1 MTRSSRFPGP
11 SLLMLT
17 IVHIALFVANMVA
30 GAALRHG
37 AFFVSPTAGSET
49 VRAFFAENPAA
60 VRVSSFFMFASAVP
74 FGILTA
80 TAVMRLRFLG
90 ARAAGSYI
98 ALFGGFAASGALALC
113 GLFGWVLS
121 LPDVTASIS
130 VVRALSYLSFLFGGV
145 TFAVGF
151 GLLIAGIAVTCHFMR
166 LLPRWLTIFGV
177 VVAVAGE
184 LSSLSLI
191 SYPANFLIPI
201 NRYLGLIWLLI
212 AAAQLSRAGRR
223 EGAMAVEAS

>member
-1 MTRSSRFPGP
+1 MTRSQRFAGP
-11 SLLMLT
+11 SLVLLVV
-17 IVHIALFVANMVA
+17 VHIVLFAANMVA

-37 AFFVSPTAGSET
+37 AFFVNPQAGSEA

-60 VRVSSFFMFASAVP
+60 VRVSSFFIFASAVP

-90 ARAAGSYI
+90 VRAAGSYI
-98 ALFGGFAASGALALC
+98 ALFGGFTASGALALC

-121 LPDVTASIS
+121 LPDVVASTS

-145 TFAVGF
+145 AFAVGV
-151 GLLIAGIAVTCHFMR
+151 GLLIAGIAVTSQFMR
-166 LLPRWLTIFGV
+166 LLPRWLTISGV
-177 VVAVAGE
+177 VIAAAGE
-184 LSSLSLI
+184 LSSLSLVW
-191 SYPANFLIPI
+191 YPANFFIPI

-212 AAAQLSRAGRR
+212 AAVGLTRATHG
-223 EGAMAVEAS
+223 EGAAG

>member
-1 MTRSSRFPGP
+1 MTRSQRFPGP

-17 IVHIALFVANMVA
+17 IVHIALFAANMAA

-60 VRVSSFFMFASAVP
+60 VRISSFLIFSSAIP

-90 ARAAGSYI
+90 VRAAGSYI

-121 LPDVTASIS
+121 LPDVVASTS
-130 VVRALSYLSFLFGGV
+130 VVRALSSLSFLFGGV

-177 VVAVAGE
+177 VVAAAGE
-184 LSSLSLI
+184 ISSLSLVW
-191 SYPANFLIPI
+191 YAANFLIPV

-212 AAAQLSRAGRR
+212 AAVKLAKVAPK
-223 EGAMAVEAS
+223 EGARAIAA

>member
-1 MTRSSRFPGP
+1 MTRYQRFPGP
-11 SLLMLT
+11 SLLLLT
-17 IVHIALFVANMVA
+17 IVHIALFAANMVA
-30 GAALRHG
+30 AAVLRHG
-37 AFFVSPTAGSET
+37 APFVIPTAGSET
-49 VRAFFAENPAA
+49 VRAFFAESPAA

-90 ARAAGSYI
+90 VRAAGSYI

-121 LPDVTASIS
+121 LPDVTASTS

-166 LLPRWLTIFGV
+166 LLPRWLTIFGI
-177 VVAVAGE
+177 VVAAAGE
-184 LSSLSLI
+184 LSALSLVW
-191 SYPANFLIPI
+191 YPANFLIPI

-212 AAAQLSRAGRR
+212 AAIQLSKTVPKERAT
-223 EGAMAVEAS
+223 AVEVL